1 MWKKEETCRS
11 WVEERRK
18 KEETA
23 TEGGEEGR
31 NVPHFFAPPPLLVFV
46 FLSVFLTLMEE
57 GNQAV
62 ASAVGYGEHGMHDI
76 IASKEKYLRKKTR
89 RKDYSISVMQQIH
102 IAHTPHTTHGT

>member
-1 MWKKEETCRS
+1 M
-11 WVEERRK
+11 
-18 KEETA
+18 
-23 TEGGEEGR
+23 
-31 NVPHFFAPPPLLVFV
+31 
-46 FLSVFLTLMEE
+46 
-57 GNQAV
+57 

>member
-1 MWKKEETCRS
+1 MYREVDQMNVRS
-11 WVEERRK
+11 LFCLPNRAHHPSLIISERPR
-18 KEETA
+18 
-23 TEGGEEGR
+23 
-31 NVPHFFAPPPLLVFV
+31 VFIFFFV